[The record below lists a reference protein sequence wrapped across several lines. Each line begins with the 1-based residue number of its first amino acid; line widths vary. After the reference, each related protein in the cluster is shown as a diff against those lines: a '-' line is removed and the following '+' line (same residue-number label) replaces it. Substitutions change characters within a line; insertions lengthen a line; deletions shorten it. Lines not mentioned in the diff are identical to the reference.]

1 MIALGVT
8 PVESLDNGSLSVQA
22 PHFRSSRTLLMGI
35 LNVTPDSFSDGGQF
49 LEPGRAVER
58 GLRMVDEG
66 ADFID
71 IGGESSRPGACPV
84 SESEELQRVTPVI
97 RALVRQCD
105 VPISIDT
112 QKPGVARLCTDLGAS
127 IINDVGGLRDPAMA
141 EVAAAAAAGVV
152 IMHMRGSPATMQRDT
167 AYQNVVD
174 EIRGYLRSAA
184 SAAERAGVP
193 EIAIDPGLGFGK
205 TARQNFRILARLGEI
220 TSLGYPVLIG
230 PSRKSFLG
238 SLPSRLATEERLEGT
253 LAAVAVGAM
262 NGAGI
267 VRVHDVTAS
276 RRVLEVVDAV
286 RRATDAR

>member
-193 EIAIDPGLGFGK
+193 DGASELPDPRSPGRDHQLGVPSADRSVPQVLLGK
-205 TARQNFRILARLGEI
+205 PAEPLGDRRAPRGHTRGRGRGRNEWRWHRACPRRHCLSPRLGNR
-220 TSLGYPVLIG
+220 GCCQ
-230 PSRKSFLG
+230 
-238 SLPSRLATEERLEGT
+238 EGDRC
-253 LAAVAVGAM
+253 A
-262 NGAGI
+262 I
-267 VRVHDVTAS
+267 S
-276 RRVLEVVDAV
+276 C
-286 RRATDAR
+286 

>member
-1 MIALGVT
+1 
-8 PVESLDNGSLSVQA
+8 
-22 PHFRSSRTLLMGI
+22 MGI

-49 LEPGRAVER
+49 LEPGPAVEH

-66 ADFID
+66 ADFLD

-84 SESEELQRVTPVI
+84 SESEEVERVIPVL

-112 QKPGVARLCTDLGAS
+112 QKPGVARVCTDQGAA
-127 IINDVGGLRDPAMA
+127 IINDIGGLRNPAMA
-141 EVAAAAAAGVV
+141 EVAAASAASVV
-152 IMHMRGSPATMQRDT
+152 IMHMRGSPATMQQDT
-167 AYQNVVD
+167 VYKNVVD
-174 EIRGYLRSAA
+174 EIRGHLKSAA
-184 SAAERAGVP
+184 AVAERAGVP

-205 TARQNFRILARLGEI
+205 TARQNFQILARLDEI
-220 TSLGYPVLIG
+220 RSLGYPVLIG

-238 SLPSRLATEERLEGT
+238 SLPSRLRTEERLEGT
-253 LAAVAVGAM
+253 LAAVAAGAM

-267 VRVHDVTAS
+267 VRVHDVRAS

-286 RRATDAR
+286 RGATDAR